1 MKCFYLTCS
10 VLLEV
15 RCHVHAELAVIED
28 EEGCL
33 EASLTHLQKAML
45 LDSGAQRERLSSA
58 FHLLQLRQNIYS
70 EPTRTEE
77 KAATLLQQV

>member
-1 MKCFYLTCS
+1 MKCVFLTCS

-15 RCHVHAELAVIED
+15 RCQVHSELAVIEE

-45 LDSGAQRERLSSA
+45 LGSGAQRERLLSA
-58 FHLLQLRQNIYS
+58 FHLLQLRQNIYYD
-70 EPTRTEE
+70 PTRTEDR
-77 KAATLLQQV
+77 AATLLQQV